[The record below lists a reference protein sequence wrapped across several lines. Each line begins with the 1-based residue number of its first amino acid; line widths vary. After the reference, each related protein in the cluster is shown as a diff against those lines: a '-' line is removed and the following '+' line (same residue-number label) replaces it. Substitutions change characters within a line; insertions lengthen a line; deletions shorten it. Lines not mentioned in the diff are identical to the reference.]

1 MLHFSAA
8 GDREAGEIPDDAS
21 LIADVQNSRYAP
33 GTWGGCREQCFQK
46 TPE

>member
-21 LIADVQNSRYAP
+21 LIADVQNSSVS
-33 GTWGGCREQCFQK
+33 K
-46 TPE
+46 KLLNKM